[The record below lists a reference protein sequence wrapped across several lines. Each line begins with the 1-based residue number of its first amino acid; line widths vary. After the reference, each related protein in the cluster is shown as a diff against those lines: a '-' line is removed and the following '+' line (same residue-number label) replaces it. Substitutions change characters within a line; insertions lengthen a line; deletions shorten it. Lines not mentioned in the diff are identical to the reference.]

1 MFINPILADDI
12 GKLLLRITLGGVML
26 FHGVAKVL
34 HPATLDWIG
43 SKLAAHGLPLE
54 LAFAVY
60 LGELV
65 GPLLIIF
72 GMFSRIGGLLVTINM
87 IVVLVLAR
95 STELL
100 QINKFGG
107 WQVELEVLL
116 LVCGL
121 AILLGGS
128 GRFAARPD

>member
-1 MFINPILADDI
+1 MFINPIVADDI

-43 SKLAAHGLPLE
+43 GKLAAHGLPME

-60 LGELV
+60 LGELL